1 MFYVS
6 GVSLKYGDRELLRN
20 VEFMLTKK
28 ERTGLIGKNGA
39 GKSTLFKIISQQISP
54 DSGTIQYPNTFTIG
68 LLKQD
73 LDFDL
78 EKSVIQ
84 ETRSAFDEVV
94 TLTQKLKDVTAQLTE
109 RTDYETDSYMDMVH
123 DMTDINN
130 RLDMLGAEQIDA
142 QCERVLKGLGF
153 KDGEFERKIGT
164 FSGGWQMRVELAKL
178 LLTNPDLLML
188 DEPTNHLDIESII
201 WLEEYLKNYQGIV
214 LIISHDIQFLNNVC
228 NRIIELELG
237 RVTSYTG
244 NYSKYQV
251 LKVQQRDILM
261 SSYAN
266 QQKEIADK
274 ERTITRFMAKATKT
288 TMAQSMQ
295 KQLDKLERIE
305 VPEED
310 TKQFNLSFGKAP
322 RSGRVVMDI
331 QHVGK
336 SYGEKLVL
344 KDVSIHVERG
354 DKIAFVGQ
362 NGEGKSTLAKMLVNQ
377 LEPTKGKIEQ
387 GTNVL
392 VSYYAQNQ
400 SELLDTSIT
409 VMEMMDNIAP
419 AEMRPRIR
427 NILGT
432 FLFSGEDVDKKISV
446 LSGGERARLAMAAMI
461 LTPANVIIMDEP
473 TNHLDIHSKEVLKN
487 ALLDFDGT
495 LIVVSHD
502 RDFLA
507 GISNKV
513 YEFVDNNI
521 REYLGDINYFLDKK
535 MMDNM
540 REIETRKENA
550 ANVTTQK
557 QPEIEINHQEQKE
570 FKKRMKYVER
580 DISKC
585 EEEMKAIEVL
595 MADPAFYQSK
605 GFEEKNDAYISAKS
619 KYDQLME
626 EWEELAE
633 NIVE

>member
-20 VEFMLTKK
+20 VEFILTKK
-28 ERTGLIGKNGA
+28 DRTGLIGKNGA
-39 GKSTLFKIISQQISP
+39 GKSTLFKIISQQISS
-54 DSGTIQYPNTFTIG
+54 DSGTIQYPNGFSIG

-78 EKSVIQ
+78 DKTVIE

-94 TLTQKLKDVTAQLTE
+94 ALHEKLDKINAELSN
-109 RTDYETDSYMDMVH
+109 RTDYETESYMDMVH
-123 DMTDINN
+123 DMTEMNN
-130 RLDMLGAEQIDA
+130 RLDMLGAEQVDA

-153 KDGEFERKIGT
+153 KDGEFNRKIGT

-201 WLEEYLKNYQGIV
+201 WLEEYLKGYQGIV

-237 RVTSYTG
+237 KATTYTG
-244 NYSKYQV
+244 NYSKYTV
-251 LKVQQRDILM
+251 DKVAQREILL
-261 SSYAN
+261 SSYVN
-266 QQKEIADK
+266 QQKEIAEK

-305 VPEED
+305 VPDED
-310 TKQFNLSFGKAP
+310 TKQFKLNFGDAP

-331 QHVGK
+331 QNVGK

-344 KDVSIHVERG
+344 EDVSIHVERG

-362 NGEGKSTLAKMLVNQ
+362 NGQGKSTLAKMLVNQ
-377 LEPTKGKIEQ
+377 LDPTKGSIVE

-400 SELLDTSIT
+400 SELLDTSLT
-409 VMEMMDNIAP
+409 VMGMMENVSP
-419 AEMRPRIR
+419 AEMRPKIR

-487 ALLDFDGT
+487 ALLDYDGT

-513 YEFVDNNI
+513 YEFTNHNI
-521 REYLGDINYFLDKK
+521 KEYLGDINYFLDKK

-540 REIETRKENA
+540 REIETRKESNQSSNIA
-550 ANVTTQK
+550 PKDEVVV
-557 QPEIEINHQEQKE
+557 NHLEQKE

-580 DISKC
+580 DIAKF
-585 EEEMKAIEVL
+585 EVEMKDIEAL
-595 MADPAFYQSK
+595 MADPTFYQSK
-605 GFEEKNDAYISAKS
+605 EFDAKNDAYNKAKS
-619 KYDQLME
+619 KYDQLMI

-633 NIVE
+633 KIIE